1 MQKAGRSK
9 LGGESL
15 SRLKFN
21 CVVASC
27 STSARSDALKRHYLN
42 TVRFDEAGQPLQIK
56 STGYSHLTVKQKE
69 HTKYFRE
76 NKFSRLALPP
86 LKKPAVSE
94 SSVSKYFQPKP
105 SAAIDSDEDEPP
117 AKHPRLQESCT
128 DGVDRV
134 ESEGAESESSERE

>member
-42 TVRFDEAGQPLQIK
+42 TVRYDDAGQPLQIN
-56 STGYSHLTVKQKE
+56 STGYSDLYVKQSE
-69 HTKYFRE
+69 HTKYSRE
-76 NKFSRLALPP
+76 NKFTR
-86 LKKPAVSE
+86 
-94 SSVSKYFQPKP
+94 
-105 SAAIDSDEDEPP
+105 
-117 AKHPRLQESCT
+117 
-128 DGVDRV
+128 
-134 ESEGAESESSERE
+134 